1 MLPGCSQQ
9 QGVLIMCDYSLHFIT
24 SRRACVGDKLVS
36 TRFRNSVTRGFA
48 AIGEPDMA
56 VCLLPG
62 TEVAFERDV
71 ECDAAFPFMRNRSL
85 KQKVAR
91 FRQVNPEQPIRH
103 HDALEFPDGQ
113 IALVTDLCE
122 GQHATVLQLPAP
134 AQAPSEAEPTAHV
147 LAGTIA

>member
-1 MLPGCSQQ
+1 MFADHAA
-9 QGVLIMCDYSLHFIT
+9 VEIA
-24 SRRACVGDKLVS
+24 SRPARVGDKLVS
-36 TRFRNSVTRGFA
+36 TQFCNSPTRGFA
-48 AIGEPDMA
+48 AIGEPEMA

-62 TEVAFERDV
+62 TEVAFERNV

-91 FRQVNPEQPIRH
+91 VRQINPEQPTRH

-113 IALVTDLCE
+113 IALVTDLRE

-134 AQAPSEAEPTAHV
+134 ERAPSKVELVTPTPAATEA
-147 LAGTIA
+147 